1 MTCHAFVSRLLRR
14 AVVLIVVGALLTP
27 ASGLAQGRADRRE
40 PWVGTWATAPVGR
53 VPLPPPPAGGG
64 ATAQNPP
71 LNFSNQTLRQI
82 VRVSLGGARVRVVL
96 SNVFGTAPLAVGAA
110 YVALRDKDAAIVV
123 GSGRPV
129 LFGGQTTATVPAG
142 ATLVSDPV
150 ALAVGNQADL
160 AIDLHLPGD
169 TAASTSP
176 LTMHNGALQT
186 NYVSSAGN
194 HTGSSALPVATTTNA
209 WFFLARVEVLPAGE
223 AGAIVAFGDSLT
235 DGTASTPNTNNRWP
249 DHFARRLLGQR
260 GARLGVLNL
269 GIAGNRLLLDGAGV
283 SALARFDRDVV
294 AQTGATHLIV
304 LEGINDLGQG
314 RANPPSVT
322 DLIGAH
328 RQLIERAHAR
338 GLRIYG
344 ATMLPFEGTTFP
356 GYWTPENEA
365 KRQEFNK
372 WLRTSGVY
380 DAVLD
385 FDAVVRDPAEPTKLA
400 ARYKAAD
407 NLHLNDAGYQALADS
422 VDLGLFRSDGARRR

>member
-1 MTCHAFVSRLLRR
+1 MTLRSPSLRR
-14 AVVLIVVGALLTP
+14 ALVWVAAGTLLTP
-27 ASGLAQGRADRRE
+27 ASGFGQGRADGRE

-53 VPLPPPPAGGG
+53 VPVPPPPAAGG
-64 ATAQNPP
+64 AAPQNAP
-71 LNFSNQTLRQI
+71 LNFNNQTIRQI
-82 VRVSLGGARVRVVL
+82 VRVSLGGARLRVVL

-110 YVALRDKDAAIVV
+110 YVGLREKDGAIVV
-123 GSGRPV
+123 GSGRP
-129 LFGGQTTATVPAG
+129 LTFGGQTSATVPAG

-150 ALAVGNQADL
+150 AVAVGNHADV

-169 TAASTSP
+169 TAASSSP
-176 LTMHNGALQT
+176 LTVHNGALQT
-186 NYVSSAGN
+186 NYVSSTGN
-194 HTGSSALPVATTTNA
+194 HVGSPTLPVATTTNA
-209 WFFLARVEVLPAGE
+209 WFFLARVEVLPAGD
-223 AGAIVAFGDSLT
+223 AGAVIAFGDSLT

-249 DHFARRLLGQR
+249 DQFARRLLAQR

-283 SALARFDRDVV
+283 SALARFDRDVG

-328 RQLIERAHAR
+328 RQIIDRAHAR
-338 GLRIYG
+338 GLRVYG

-372 WLRTSGVY
+372 WLRTSAAY
-380 DAVLD
+380 DGVLD

-407 NLHLNDAGYQALADS
+407 NLHLNNEGYQALADS
-422 VDLGLFRSDGARRR
+422 IDLGLFRAEGTRRR